1 MSLPIT
7 SAAERAPVALG
18 TAFRTMSHE
27 AAAASTPTGQ
37 FSDTM
42 LKSAAFGPVMARAD
56 IDTPALPAE
65 VRWMVWEGVAEPM
78 PAEPRAIDAGA
89 SVMSLYPALAW

>member
-1 MSLPIT
+1 M
-7 SAAERAPVALG
+7 
-18 TAFRTMSHE
+18 
-27 AAAASTPTGQ
+27 
-37 FSDTM
+37 
-42 LKSAAFGPVMARAD
+42 
-56 IDTPALPAE
+56 TPALPAE